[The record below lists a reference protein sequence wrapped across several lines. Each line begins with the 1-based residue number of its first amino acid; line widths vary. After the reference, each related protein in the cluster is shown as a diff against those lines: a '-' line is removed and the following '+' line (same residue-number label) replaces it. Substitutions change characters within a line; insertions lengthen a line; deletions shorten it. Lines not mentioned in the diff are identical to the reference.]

1 MKLEIFVDTS
11 VLGGCFDDEFKEWSI
26 KLVNEIKDGLKIVV
40 ISDLTLRELEDAPSD
55 VRENVKNIPEK
66 SKKYVVLDD
75 EARYLAEKYIEENA
89 ISRKHL
95 VDAQQ
100 IAIATINKVDVLV
113 SWNFKHIVNLNR
125 IRLYNATNLK
135 YGYQILEIR
144 TPREILIE
152 AINEK
157 V

>member
-1 MKLEIFVDTS
+1 MRLKTFVDTS
-11 VLGGCFDDEFKEWSI
+11 VFGGYFDEEFKEWSI
-26 KLVNEIKDGLKIVV
+26 KLINEIKEGLKIVV
-40 ISDLTLRELEDAPSD
+40 ISDLTLRELEDAPRKVSNI
-55 VRENVKNIPEK
+55 VEEIPEQY
-66 SKKYVVLDD
+66 KKYVVLDD
-75 EARYLAEKYIEENA
+75 NAKYLANKYIEEEA

-135 YGYQILEIR
+135 YGYQIIEIR
-144 TPREILIE
+144 TPREI
-152 AINEK
+152 INE
-157 V
+157 VINEDV

>member
-1 MKLEIFVDTS
+1 MITRYFKFISIFHTTKIRKLKYIE
-11 VLGGCFDDEFKEWSI
+11 
-26 KLVNEIKDGLKIVV
+26 GLKIVV
-40 ISDLTLRELEDAPSD
+40 ISDLTLRELEDAPPKVSNI
-55 VRENVKNIPEK
+55 VEEIPEQY
-66 SKKYVVLDD
+66 KKYVVLDD
-75 EARYLAEKYIEENA
+75 NAKYLADKYIEEEA

-135 YGYQILEIR
+135 YGYQIIEIR
-144 TPREILIE
+144 TPREI
-152 AINEK
+152 INE
-157 V
+157 VINEDV